1 MSDISGFGLRITIIA
16 SVMFPAGIT
25 ITQFADDADP
35 LESPSQQLADV
46 GLGLNGHMVSW
57 RTPQVIPVTFN
68 LLPNTSD
75 DRNMRIL
82 AEANMVS
89 EGKPSTNDVITMT
102 IYYPS
107 GEVRILSGGVI
118 TDGMIG
124 NSVASAGRLKTK
136 PYVFKFPK
144 QVTA

>member
-1 MSDISGFGLRITIIA
+1 MSDISGFGLRVTVIA

-25 ITQFADDADP
+25 LTQFADDADP
-35 LESPSQQLADV
+35 LDSPSQQLADV
-46 GLGLNGHMVSW
+46 GMGLNGHMVSW
-57 RTPQVIPVTFN
+57 RTPGVIPVTLN

-75 DRNMRIL
+75 DKNMRIL

-89 EGKPSTNDVITMT
+89 EGKPSTNDAITMT

-107 GEVRILSGGVI
+107 GEVRMLAGGVI
-118 TDGMIG
+118 TDAMIG

-136 PYVFKFPK
+136 PYIFKFPK